1 MKKEKAKKQGSE
13 KGKSP
18 AVKKLSAKDLKR
30 VYGGGKQAPGC
41 SANVSPCCK

>member
-18 AVKKLSAKDLKR
+18 AIKKLSAKDLKK
-30 VYGGGKQAPGC
+30 VYGGGKTSTAGC
-41 SANVSPCCK
+41 SNNPCCK

>member
-1 MKKEKAKKQGSE
+1 MKKEKAKKQGTE

-18 AVKKLSAKDLKR
+18 AVKKLSAKDLKK

-41 SANVSPCCK
+41 SAGVDPACK